1 MPKEERY
8 APPLN
13 IKILDKRAFG
23 QLPMVG
29 THIIKTLED
38 FVIDPTPGIVSRK
51 RAETQ
56 ESMLLLYYPL
66 VIVIILSISYCY
78 YIIH

>member
-1 MPKEERY
+1 MLPKEEKY

-29 THIIKTLED
+29 TNVIKTLED
-38 FVIDPTPGIVSRK
+38 FVVDPTPGIVRRTRDESPGNKDRK
-51 RAETQ
+51 WKSPE
-56 ESMLLLYYPL
+56 YD
-66 VIVIILSISYCY
+66 ILNS
-78 YIIH
+78 